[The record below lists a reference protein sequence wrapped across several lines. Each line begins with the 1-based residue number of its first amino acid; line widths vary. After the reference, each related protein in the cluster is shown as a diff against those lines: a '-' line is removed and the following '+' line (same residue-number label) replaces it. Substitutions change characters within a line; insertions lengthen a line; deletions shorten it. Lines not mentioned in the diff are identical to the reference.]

1 MYHRLMCDF
10 TYDKEMVACNDK
22 MQPSETV
29 VKYLDDFS
37 NLRFH
42 FEFKQ
47 KAPAVNMKGEYYR
60 LPYATRLTMK
70 YFSCRLSL

>member
-47 KAPAVNMKGEYYR
+47 KAPAVNMKG
-60 LPYATRLTMK
+60 
-70 YFSCRLSL
+70 

>member
-1 MYHRLMCDF
+1 MMYHRLRCDF

-47 KAPAVNMKGEYYR
+47 KAPAVNMKGE
-60 LPYATRLTMK
+60 
-70 YFSCRLSL
+70 